1 MLVTLAGGGGK
12 TNIAAIKEQKD
23 LSLSFAF
30 KTRNSVF
37 LFGIFCYISEILTFL
52 YYANE
57 GKR

>member
-37 LFGIFCYISEILTFL
+37 LFGIFVIFQRY
-52 YYANE
+52 
-57 GKR
+57 